1 MVLFWT
7 ADRSDSDFFNI
18 LTCSRKL
25 TRQED
30 IEEGRFFGSPA
41 HCRNKCARWLI
52 RRAFLEDSLPAYLIV
67 QLVGGTRVSLKD
79 KTLEMF
85 RIFGPPLG
93 AGVVIYGGFY
103 LLVALVLQ

>member
-1 MVLFWT
+1 MS
-7 ADRSDSDFFNI
+7 AKAH
-18 LTCSRKL
+18 SRKL
-25 TRQED
+25 RRQEV
-30 IEEGRFFGSPA
+30 IEEGRDPSDLLPFFVT
-41 HCRNKCARWLI
+41 NVLKCARWLI
-52 RRAFLEDSLPAYLIV
+52 RRAFLEDILPAYLIV

-93 AGVVIYGGFY
+93 AGVLIYGGFY